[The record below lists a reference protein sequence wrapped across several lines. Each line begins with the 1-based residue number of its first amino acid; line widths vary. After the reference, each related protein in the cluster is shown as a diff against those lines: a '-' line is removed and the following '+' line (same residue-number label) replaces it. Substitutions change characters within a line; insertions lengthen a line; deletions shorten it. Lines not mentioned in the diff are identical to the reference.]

1 MRLHIGRKAPFGF
14 REVGKSMHLGF
25 GVWVMQIE
33 KIERKSPKPE
43 HYDPKQF
50 RGKRHY

>member
-1 MRLHIGRKAPFGF
+1 MRLHIGKKAPFGY

-33 KIERKSPKPE
+33 PVKKRPIAPPE
-43 HYDPKQF
+43 HYDPKLH
-50 RGKRHY
+50 RRPR